1 MISYKTKEDK
11 EEEIFALLNPI
22 VRDWFKQKFKTFSPP
37 QKFAITEIHA
47 RQNVLVSAS
56 TGTGKTLCGF
66 LAILNELIDSSEKG
80 ILQDKIYCVYI
91 SPLKALNSDIA
102 INLQIPL
109 KEMEELAKKKF
120 GIRVSVRT
128 GDTTQKER
136 QEMLKNPPHILITTP
151 ESLSLLLTS
160 PKFKENLKNVDWC
173 IIDEA
178 HSLAENKRG
187 VQLSLALE
195 RLQNLS
201 PGMARIGL
209 SATIAPLDE
218 VAQFIVGT
226 NRDCKLVNVPLLKQ
240 LDLKVLSPTS
250 NLIEEPFGLMH
261 HKMYELLDSLIQNHK
276 TTLIFTNTRSATERV
291 VHYLKE
297 KFPKKYTE
305 NIGAH
310 HGSLSKEHRFDIE
323 KRMRE
328 GKMKV
333 IVSSTSLELGIDIG
347 YIDLVVLLGS
357 PKSVARFL
365 QRQGRSGHKLHDTIK
380 GRVIVLDRDDLIEC
394 AVMAKNALEH
404 KIDRIHIPKNC
415 LDVLAQEIYGMA
427 NQQIWEEK
435 ELFALVKS
443 SYCYRDLEKKDF
455 DEVLNYLDGSYT
467 SLEDRHVYAKIW
479 RKDGKIGKKGKLS
492 RVIYMTNI
500 GTIPDET
507 AVIVKI
513 KDRKIGYIEEAFLER
528 LHRGDIFVLGG
539 NVYEFKFARGMVAQ
553 VEPSPGR
560 PPTVPAW
567 FSEML
572 PLSFDLA
579 EDIGKFRG
587 LIEQKF
593 ENNRKENEIIDFIS
607 EYLYTNKQT
616 STAIYNYLKEQ
627 YDYCKHI
634 PNNKK
639 ILIEQFKD
647 ERGNKKIIFHTM
659 FGRRV
664 NDCLSRAVAFAVS
677 RLEHK
682 DVEIGINDNGFYI
695 SSSKPINALRAL
707 EALKSKELRKVLEYT
722 IERTEVF
729 KRRFRHCAI
738 RSLMILKVYKG
749 RHKRVGRQQ
758 VSSMILISALKRI
771 SNDFSILKEARREV
785 LEDLMDIDHTTEI
798 IKEIETGK
806 IKLKAIFTEIPS
818 PLSFNLVLQG
828 HLDILKIEDKV
839 EFLKRMHNEV
849 LAKISLKK

>member
-261 HKMYELLDSLIQNHK
+261 HKMYELLDSLIQNNK

-347 YIDLVVLLGS
+347 YINLVVLLGS

-365 QRQGRSGHKLHDTIK
+365 QRCLPDNAKILLADGTYKEIGE
-380 GRVIVLDRDDLIEC
+380 IVN
-394 AVMAKNALEH
+394 K
-404 KIDRIHIPKNC
+404 K
-415 LDVLAQEIYGMA
+415 LDV
-427 NQQIWEEK
+427 
-435 ELFALVKS
+435 ELL
-443 SYCYRDLEKKDF
+443 SYDKNKGF
-455 DEVLNYLDGSYT
+455 IKN
-467 SLEDRHVYAKIW
+467 KI
-479 RKDGKIGKKGKLS
+479 RFYHK
-492 RVIYMTNI
+492 
-500 GTIPDET
+500 
-507 AVIVKI
+507 
-513 KDRKIGYIEEAFLER
+513 
-528 LHRGDIFVLGG
+528 
-539 NVYEFKFARGMVAQ
+539 
-553 VEPSPGR
+553 
-560 PPTVPAW
+560 
-567 FSEML
+567 
-572 PLSFDLA
+572 
-579 EDIGKFRG
+579 
-587 LIEQKF
+587 
-593 ENNRKENEIIDFIS
+593 
-607 EYLYTNKQT
+607 
-616 STAIYNYLKEQ
+616 
-627 YDYCKHI
+627 
-634 PNNKK
+634 NKK
-639 ILIEQFKD
+639 K
-647 ERGNKKIIFHTM
+647 N
-659 FGRRV
+659 
-664 NDCLSRAVAFAVS
+664 
-677 RLEHK
+677 
-682 DVEIGINDNGFYI
+682 
-695 SSSKPINALRAL
+695 
-707 EALKSKELRKVLEYT
+707 
-722 IERTEVF
+722 
-729 KRRFRHCAI
+729 
-738 RSLMILKVYKG
+738 
-749 RHKRVGRQQ
+749 
-758 VSSMILISALKRI
+758 
-771 SNDFSILKEARREV
+771 
-785 LEDLMDIDHTTEI
+785 
-798 IKEIETGK
+798 
-806 IKLKAIFTEIPS
+806 
-818 PLSFNLVLQG
+818 
-828 HLDILKIEDKV
+828 
-839 EFLKRMHNEV
+839 
-849 LAKISLKK
+849 

>member
-1 MISYKTKEDK
+1 M
-11 EEEIFALLNPI
+11 
-22 VRDWFKQKFKTFSPP
+22 
-37 QKFAITEIHA
+37 
-47 RQNVLVSAS
+47 
-56 TGTGKTLCGF
+56 
-66 LAILNELIDSSEKG
+66 
-80 ILQDKIYCVYI
+80 
-91 SPLKALNSDIA
+91 
-102 INLQIPL
+102 
-109 KEMEELAKKKF
+109 
-120 GIRVSVRT
+120 
-128 GDTTQKER
+128 
-136 QEMLKNPPHILITTP
+136 
-151 ESLSLLLTS
+151 
-160 PKFKENLKNVDWC
+160 
-173 IIDEA
+173 
-178 HSLAENKRG
+178 
-187 VQLSLALE
+187 SLALE

-455 DEVLNYLDGSYT
+455 NEVLNYLDGSYT

-785 LEDLMDIDHTTEI
+785 LEDLMDIDHTIEI

-849 LAKISLKK
+849 LAKINLKK

>member
-455 DEVLNYLDGSYT
+455 NEVLNYLDGSYT

-849 LAKISLKK
+849 LAKINLKK

>member
-80 ILQDKIYCVYI
+80 LLLDKIYAVYI
-91 SPLKALNSDIA
+91 SPLKSLNNDIFF
-102 INLQIPL
+102 NLQQPL
-109 KEMEELAKKKF
+109 KEMEEMAKKKF

-128 GDTTQKER
+128 GDTTTAER
-136 QEMLKNPPHILITTP
+136 QKMLKNVPHLLITTP
-151 ESLSLLLTS
+151 ESLSILLTS

-455 DEVLNYLDGSYT
+455 NEVLNYLDGSYT

-849 LAKISLKK
+849 LAKINLKK

>member
-80 ILQDKIYCVYI
+80 LLLDKIYAVYI
-91 SPLKALNSDIA
+91 SPLKSLNNDIFF
-102 INLQIPL
+102 NLQQPL
-109 KEMEELAKKKF
+109 KEMEEMAKKKF

-128 GDTTQKER
+128 GDTTTAER
-136 QEMLKNPPHILITTP
+136 QKMLKNVPHLLITTP
-151 ESLSLLLTS
+151 ESLSILLTS

-785 LEDLMDIDHTTEI
+785 LEDLMDIDHTIEI

>member
-1 MISYKTKEDK
+1 
-11 EEEIFALLNPI
+11 
-22 VRDWFKQKFKTFSPP
+22 
-37 QKFAITEIHA
+37 
-47 RQNVLVSAS
+47 
-56 TGTGKTLCGF
+56 
-66 LAILNELIDSSEKG
+66 
-80 ILQDKIYCVYI
+80 
-91 SPLKALNSDIA
+91 
-102 INLQIPL
+102 
-109 KEMEELAKKKF
+109 MEEMAKKKF

-128 GDTTQKER
+128 GDTTTAER
-136 QEMLKNPPHILITTP
+136 QKMLKNVPHLLITTP
-151 ESLSLLLTS
+151 ESLSILLTS

-173 IIDEA
+173 IIDEVHA
-178 HSLAENKRG
+178 LAENKRG

-404 KIDRIHIPKNC
+404 KIDKIHIPKNC

-849 LAKISLKK
+849 LAKINLKK

>member
-310 HGSLSKEHRFDIE
+310 HGSLSKEHRLQLE
-323 KRMRE
+323 KRMRNGE
-328 GKMKV
+328 LKV
-333 IVSSTSLELGIDIG
+333 IVCSTSLELGIDIG
-347 YIDLVVLLGS
+347 FIDLVIMLGS
-357 PKSVARFL
+357 PKSVARAS
-365 QRQGRSGHKLHDTIK
+365 QRAGRAGHKLHDTIK
-380 GRVIVLDRDDLIEC
+380 SRLIVLDRDDLIEC
-394 AVMAKNALEH
+394 SVLLKNVLER
-404 KIDRIHIPKNC
+404 KIDRIHIPTNC
-415 LDVLAQEIYGMA
+415 LDVLAQ
-427 NQQIWEEK
+427 QIFGIAISNRINIK
-435 ELFALVKS
+435 ELYKLITS
-443 SYCYRDLEKKDF
+443 SYCYKGLGYDIF
-455 DEVLNYLDGSYT
+455 MEVIEYLSGEYSK
-467 SLEDRHVYAKIW
+467 LEDRNVYAKIW
-479 RKDGKIGKKGKLS
+479 YDPQTGEIGKRGRMA
-492 RVIYMTNI
+492 RVMYMTNI
-500 GTIPDET
+500 GTIPDESY
-507 AVIVKI
+507 VQVKI
-513 KDRKIGYIEEAFLER
+513 GEQIIGHIDEGFLER
-528 LHRGDIFVLGG
+528 L
-539 NVYEFKFARGMVAQ
+539 
-553 VEPSPGR
+553 
-560 PPTVPAW
+560 
-567 FSEML
+567 
-572 PLSFDLA
+572 
-579 EDIGKFRG
+579 
-587 LIEQKF
+587 
-593 ENNRKENEIIDFIS
+593 
-607 EYLYTNKQT
+607 
-616 STAIYNYLKEQ
+616 
-627 YDYCKHI
+627 
-634 PNNKK
+634 
-639 ILIEQFKD
+639 
-647 ERGNKKIIFHTM
+647 
-659 FGRRV
+659 
-664 NDCLSRAVAFAVS
+664 
-677 RLEHK
+677 
-682 DVEIGINDNGFYI
+682 
-695 SSSKPINALRAL
+695 
-707 EALKSKELRKVLEYT
+707 
-722 IERTEVF
+722 
-729 KRRFRHCAI
+729 
-738 RSLMILKVYKG
+738 
-749 RHKRVGRQQ
+749 
-758 VSSMILISALKRI
+758 
-771 SNDFSILKEARREV
+771 
-785 LEDLMDIDHTTEI
+785 
-798 IKEIETGK
+798 
-806 IKLKAIFTEIPS
+806 
-818 PLSFNLVLQG
+818 
-828 HLDILKIEDKV
+828 
-839 EFLKRMHNEV
+839 
-849 LAKISLKK
+849 

>member
-80 ILQDKIYCVYI
+80 LLLDKIYAVYI
-91 SPLKALNSDIA
+91 SPLKSLNNDIFF
-102 INLQIPL
+102 NLQQPL
-109 KEMEELAKKKF
+109 KEMEEMAKKKF

-128 GDTTQKER
+128 GDTTTAER
-136 QEMLKNPPHILITTP
+136 QKMLKNVPHLLITTP
-151 ESLSLLLTS
+151 ESLSILLTS

-785 LEDLMDIDHTTEI
+785 LEDLMDIDHTIEI

-849 LAKISLKK
+849 LAKINLKK

>member
-1 MISYKTKEDK
+1 M
-11 EEEIFALLNPI
+11 
-22 VRDWFKQKFKTFSPP
+22 
-37 QKFAITEIHA
+37 
-47 RQNVLVSAS
+47 
-56 TGTGKTLCGF
+56 
-66 LAILNELIDSSEKG
+66 
-80 ILQDKIYCVYI
+80 
-91 SPLKALNSDIA
+91 
-102 INLQIPL
+102 
-109 KEMEELAKKKF
+109 
-120 GIRVSVRT
+120 
-128 GDTTQKER
+128 
-136 QEMLKNPPHILITTP
+136 
-151 ESLSLLLTS
+151 
-160 PKFKENLKNVDWC
+160 
-173 IIDEA
+173 
-178 HSLAENKRG
+178 
-187 VQLSLALE
+187 SLALE

-785 LEDLMDIDHTTEI
+785 LEDLMDIDHTIEI

>member
-80 ILQDKIYCVYI
+80 LLLDKIYAVYI
-91 SPLKALNSDIA
+91 SPLKSLNNDIFF
-102 INLQIPL
+102 NLQQPL
-109 KEMEELAKKKF
+109 KEMEEMAKKKF

-128 GDTTQKER
+128 GDTTTAER
-136 QEMLKNPPHILITTP
+136 QKMLKNVPHLLITTP
-151 ESLSLLLTS
+151 ESLSILLTS

-455 DEVLNYLDGSYT
+455 NEVLNYLDGSYT

-785 LEDLMDIDHTTEI
+785 LEDLMDIDHTIEI